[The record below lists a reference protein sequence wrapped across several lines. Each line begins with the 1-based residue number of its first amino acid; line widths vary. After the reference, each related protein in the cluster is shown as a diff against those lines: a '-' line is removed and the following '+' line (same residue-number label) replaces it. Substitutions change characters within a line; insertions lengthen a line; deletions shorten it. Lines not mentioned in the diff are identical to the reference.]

1 GCCTR
6 RHRCPRR
13 PGWPISHSRP
23 SAGRWPSPSAH
34 EIRSERDP
42 EMTTRY
48 DEYGDSRIADARLR
62 AGDADRER
70 VADQLRKAHAEGRL
84 AADELSERIGRC
96 LQARTFGELE
106 RLTADVRQPDR
117 GGGLTLARRRS
128 RPGLRIVL
136 AAIIAL
142 WAL

>member
-1 GCCTR
+1 
-6 RHRCPRR
+6 
-13 PGWPISHSRP
+13 
-23 SAGRWPSPSAH
+23 
-34 EIRSERDP
+34 
-42 EMTTRY
+42 MTTRY

-84 AADELSERIGRC
+84 DADELSERIGRC

-128 RPGLRIVL
+128 GPGLRIVL

-142 WAL
+142 WALGAAAHGHEHVLGLWVVLAFAFLATRLVRAVRA